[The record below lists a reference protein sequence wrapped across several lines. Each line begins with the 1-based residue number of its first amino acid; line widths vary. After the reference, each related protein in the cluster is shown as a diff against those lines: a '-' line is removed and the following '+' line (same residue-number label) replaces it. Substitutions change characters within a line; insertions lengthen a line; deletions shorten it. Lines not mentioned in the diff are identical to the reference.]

1 MLNFMNIPFA
11 DINLFLQQNI
21 ADRPIDTQVYSPLWQ
36 LILANYDNILSGK
49 IDKDQAYTFAWDL
62 ILDKHVIT
70 APPSINNW
78 ITAYNLKCNGS
89 SISTYKTSEILLSPD
104 QQLTD
109 LSPEINKEHIIRIL
123 GYLDKLDNDMN
134 VFDLLPLEILRYI
147 LLLLERKTI
156 KYLHYVL
163 CNARKLN
170 LRELLNLRRSAA
182 YPRSSRHCNMHYMSG
197 AIINLKNKFIVS
209 DSRLFLTMEYFDSLN
224 IDVVKG
230 DLVKFDSDG
239 IICIFNGQKIIHLD
253 YADNEY
259 GALPREFHVIENDVP
274 IRYWHN
280 YCLNLVW
287 FNHNLVKDQC
297 LANIKYG
304 LIGIDK
310 YAIFTT
316 FIYNMKI
323 YKIFYIYMDDAVNIN
338 LYTYEFLDERERD
351 KYMEEFKV
359 DLSSDREL
367 IFGHFDENYDE
378 HDEDNILYRWY
389 KC

>member
-1 MLNFMNIPFA
+1 M
-11 DINLFLQQNI
+11 
-21 ADRPIDTQVYSPLWQ
+21 
-36 LILANYDNILSGK
+36 
-49 IDKDQAYTFAWDL
+49 
-62 ILDKHVIT
+62 
-70 APPSINNW
+70 
-78 ITAYNLKCNGS
+78 
-89 SISTYKTSEILLSPD
+89 
-104 QQLTD
+104 
-109 LSPEINKEHIIRIL
+109 
-123 GYLDKLDNDMN
+123 
-134 VFDLLPLEILRYI
+134 
-147 LLLLERKTI
+147 
-156 KYLHYVL
+156 
-163 CNARKLN
+163 
-170 LRELLNLRRSAA
+170 
-182 YPRSSRHCNMHYMSG
+182 
-197 AIINLKNKFIVS
+197 
-209 DSRLFLTMEYFDSLN
+209 
-224 IDVVKG
+224 
-230 DLVKFDSDG
+230 
-239 IICIFNGQKIIHLD
+239 D